1 MELALNIYFV
11 AMIAVSVYFF
21 LMASLNIIEMKL
33 TTAKPQLTTGSMVS
47 VLIPARNEECNIENC
62 VNSLLNQTYQNY
74 EILVIDDNSIDNTWP
89 ILERLAKENSRVR
102 VFKGSPLPVDWY
114 GKPYAIQQ
122 LYEHALG
129 DILLFTDADTV
140 HSPESISWSVT
151 NMEKT
156 KADFISGYV
165 GQELLTFGE
174 ITTVPIMFLMTGFV
188 IPMFLNRF
196 IKLGYF
202 SAAVGQYI
210 VMRSKVFKDIGGYSN
225 IRSKTTEDVYL
236 SRYVKDKGY
245 KTEFLDMEKQVRCRM
260 YNGYGAAI
268 HGIGKNI
275 FDFLGKRT
283 PILMLIA
290 FAILIFFVM
299 PFPLMFF
306 LIAAQNQFMVHCIVV
321 NLFFTATWLVMFLG
335 RRINWLFAFFW
346 PVMYVNLIGMVLW
359 SWFRTVSGKGFE
371 WKGRVVQ

>member
-1 MELALNIYFV
+1 MDLVLNIYFV
-11 AMIAVSVYFF
+11 AMLSVSIYFF
-21 LMASLNIIEMKL
+21 LMASFNIIEMKL
-33 TTAKPQLTTGSMVS
+33 KTVKPRITDGKMVS
-47 VLIPARNEECNIENC
+47 VLIPARDEECNIENC
-62 VNSLLNQTYQNY
+62 INSLLNQTYQNY
-74 EILVIDDNSIDNTWP
+74 EILVIDDNSTDNTWQ

-102 VFKGSPLPVDWY
+102 IFRGKPLPEGWY
-114 GKPYAIQQ
+114 GKPYALQQ
-122 LYEHALG
+122 LHEHALG
-129 DILLFTDADTV
+129 DILLFTDADTI
-140 HSPESISWSVT
+140 HLPGSISWSVT

-174 ITTVPIMFLMTGFV
+174 VITVPIMFFMTGFV

-210 VMRSKVFKDIGGYSN
+210 VMKVKVFKDVGGYAN

-236 SRYVKDKGY
+236 SRYVKEQGY
-245 KTEFLDMEKQVRCRM
+245 KTEFLDMTNQVRCRM
-260 YNGYGAAI
+260 YNSYASGI

-275 FDFLGKRT
+275 FDFLGKKT
-283 PILMLIA
+283 PLLMLIA
-290 FAILIFFVM
+290 FAVLIFFVL
-299 PFPLMFF
+299 PLPLMFF
-306 LIAAQNQFMVHCIVV
+306 LIAAQNQFMVHCIAV

-335 RRINWLFAFFW
+335 RRINWLFTFFW
-346 PVMYVNLIGMVLW
+346 PLMYVNLIIMILW

-371 WKGRVVQ
+371 WKGRVVK